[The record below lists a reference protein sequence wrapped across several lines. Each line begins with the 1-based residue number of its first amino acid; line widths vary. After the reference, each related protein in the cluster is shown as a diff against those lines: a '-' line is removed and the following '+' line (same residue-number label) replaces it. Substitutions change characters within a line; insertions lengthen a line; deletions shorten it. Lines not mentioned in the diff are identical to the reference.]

1 MLNIVRAKCVGV
13 TVKAVYVR
21 LERLGKIGQDIL
33 LRIFFTKI
41 FKKSWSISYIL
52 SFYIKYAGKSTKM
65 QTPHAICSEFL
76 INIKYS

>member
-33 LRIFFTKI
+33 LRIFSTKI
-41 FKKSWSISYIL
+41 FKKS
-52 SFYIKYAGKSTKM
+52 
-65 QTPHAICSEFL
+65 
-76 INIKYS
+76 